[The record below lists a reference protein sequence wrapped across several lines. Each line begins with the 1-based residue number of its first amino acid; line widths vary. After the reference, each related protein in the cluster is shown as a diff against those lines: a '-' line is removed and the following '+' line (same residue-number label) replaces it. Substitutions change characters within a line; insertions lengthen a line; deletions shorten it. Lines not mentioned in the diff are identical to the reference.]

1 MLCVTMLI
9 VVCGACLIK
18 AMTVY
23 IVLPVSAKAKERY
36 YHIGGIDNKEK
47 KLIPVMYGYPTATV
61 GESNT
66 SVKSVLGYKLLG
78 EEHVFFKCCV
88 IDG

>member
-1 MLCVTMLI
+1 MRESDCYELVRLSLNGECTTLLSLYPLTRFMLCVTMLI

-47 KLIPVMYGYPTATV
+47 IL
-61 GESNT
+61 
-66 SVKSVLGYKLLG
+66 VLLSPRS
-78 EEHVFFKCCV
+78 
-88 IDG
+88 